1 MCQTMGIIKK
11 QEGSIAAIV
20 LLILT
25 ILTLVGVASLYT
37 SNTEVITAGNYVMIK
52 QNLYRTEA
60 AAVEGAYWLENA
72 DPEVLSDLSS
82 TAFLSL
88 NDIDITSLDLSDGR
102 WQMSALDPEQNGAA
116 PITGYS
122 IVDETGPVDLA
133 AHSNLY
139 TYRIY
144 GLYDRPGGIN
154 KGRVLIAIGYRKR
167 F

>member
-1 MCQTMGIIKK
+1 MGIIKK

-25 ILTLVGVASLYT
+25 ILTLVGVASLNT
-37 SNTEVITAGNYVMIK
+37 SNTELITAGNDVAIK
-52 QNLYRTEA
+52 QNLYRAEA
-60 AAVEGAYWLENA
+60 AAVEGAHWLENA
-72 DPEVLSDLSS
+72 ASTVLSDLSS
-82 TAFLSL
+82 TAFLGQ
-88 NDIDITSLDLSDGR
+88 NDIDLTSLDLSDVR
-102 WQMSALDPEQNGAA
+102 WQMSGVDPEQNGAA

-122 IVDETGPVDLA
+122 IVDETGPVDLSA
-133 AHSNLY
+133 ESNLY

-144 GLYDRPGGIN
+144 GLYDRPDGIN